1 MGVCIRYYT
10 EASWTSRRTPGGALK
25 NRPKSVVHF
34 KSGYSVCVKPHR
46 VNLTLD
52 SLAVVPGRTNEVN
65 RTLSNVFGAEDC
77 RGLEK
82 TYLKESKTLTRLRG
96 LVSDIMDIRELDE
109 DVSSI
114 LRSITP
120 TVNTVS
126 F

>member
-1 MGVCIRYYT
+1 M
-10 EASWTSRRTPGGALK
+10 S
-25 NRPKSVVHF
+25 
-34 KSGYSVCVKPHR
+34 
-46 VNLTLD
+46 LTLD

-77 RGLEK
+77 RELEK
-82 TYLKESKTLTRLRG
+82 TYHKLKTLTKLRG
-96 LVSDIMDIRELDE
+96 LVSDIIDIRELDE